1 MTQNKTDVVNASNED
16 NAMSVDS
23 ENSTAPAMEI
33 DFGIGRIFVQ
43 GDEDS
48 TLDEVREEFNQQKED
63 MMDSIYDLK
72 RHDYELRE
80 EFADEDTP
88 GQSFS

>member
-1 MTQNKTDVVNASNED
+1 MTDTVQADSRDED
-16 NAMSVDS
+16 TVMSTMS
-23 ENSTAPAMEI
+23 ENRTAPAMEI

-43 GDEDS
+43 GDEES
-48 TLDEVREEFNQQKED
+48 TLDEVREEFNEQKQD

>member
-1 MTQNKTDVVNASNED
+1 MTDTDTVNARNED
-16 NAMSVDS
+16 TVMSVDS
-23 ENSTAPAMEI
+23 ESSTAPAMEI

-43 GDEDS
+43 GDEES
-48 TLDEVREEFNQQKED
+48 TLDEVREEFNEQKED

-80 EFADEDTP
+80 EFTDEDTP

>member
-1 MTQNKTDVVNASNED
+1 MTDTVETNASNERD
-16 NAMSVDS
+16 SMSTDS
-23 ENSTAPAMEI
+23 DASTAPAMEI

-48 TLDEVREEFNQQKED
+48 TLDEVREEFNEQKAD

>member
-1 MTQNKTDVVNASNED
+1 MTDTVETNTNNERD
-16 NAMSVDS
+16 AMSTDS
-23 ENSTAPAMEI
+23 EGSTAPAMEI

-48 TLDEVREEFNQQKED
+48 TLDEVREEFNEQKAD

>member
-1 MTQNKTDVVNASNED
+1 MTQDNTSNAGSED
-16 NAMSVDS
+16 NAMSMGS

-43 GDEDS
+43 GDEES
-48 TLDEVREEFNQQKED
+48 SLDEVREEFNEQKED

-72 RHDYELRE
+72 RHDYELRD
-80 EFADEDTP
+80 EFSDENTP

>member
-1 MTQNKTDVVNASNED
+1 MTQNKTDAVNASNED
-16 NAMSVDS
+16 NAMSVGS

-48 TLDEVREEFNQQKED
+48 TLDEVREEFNEQKQD

>member
-1 MTQNKTDVVNASNED
+1 MSEKVELQSESDGLNSDVEKN
-16 NAMSVDS
+16 
-23 ENSTAPAMEI
+23 TAPAMEI
-33 DFGIGRIFVQ
+33 DFGIGRIYVQ

-48 TLDEVREEFNQQKED
+48 SLSDVKDEFNRQKQD
-63 MMDSIYDLK
+63 MMENIYDLK

-80 EFADEDTP
+80 EFENDTMQ